1 MSNKT
6 LSQIILISF
15 IFWIFNTSFAENA
28 ASDYAIY
35 KNRVDNKEICA
46 KYKPGEGISSLLK
59 NETVYENPDS
69 ATWTWNEQASTRT
82 WINNSFDAPFI
93 KAKWTYKTNM
103 NNMYKC
109 ALLKIQIKE
118 LQNVQKLIKVDTTWE
133 IWKSIDQKI
142 ASKITKLQTLAID
155 WRGSGSCTNTDKN
168 KEFDKK
174 EVLQNVTYET
184 CKYVTYLDFLRSYY
198 KNTSNLLKQDPI
210 YEDKEN
216 PTAEKMANSL
226 IDSSKSINN
235 WLAAINWVSTIDSIS
250 ATYNKIWIDIN
261 SEEKHA
267 IETFPVAFQS
277 YNEYAYNFPL
287 HVLLQIVKEDLIIF
301 RDKLNAVLNPINQV
315 VYKIS
320 NAQKN

>member
-1 MSNKT
+1 MSKKT
-6 LSQIILISF
+6 LSQIILITF

-35 KNRVDNKEICA
+35 KDRIKNICEEKKNNKFL
-46 KYKPGEGISSLLK
+46 YKPDWEVSSLLK

-69 ATWTWNEQASTRT
+69 ATWNWNEQASTRT

-142 ASKITKLQTLAID
+142 DWKIKKLQTLAID

-168 KEFDKK
+168 KEFDKR
-174 EVLQNVTYET
+174 EVLENVTYET

-198 KNTSNLLKQDPI
+198 KNTSNLLQKD
-210 YEDKEN
+210 
-216 PTAEKMANSL
+216 TAK
-226 IDSSKSINN
+226 DTSIINK
-235 WLAAINWVSTIDSIS
+235 WLQTINWVSSIDSIR

-320 NAQKN
+320 NAQKD

>member
-1 MSNKT
+1 MSKKT
-6 LSQIILISF
+6 LSKIILIAF
-15 IFWIFNTSFAENA
+15 IFWITNISFAEDSN
-28 ASDYAIY
+28 YTIY
-35 KNRVDNKEICA
+35 QNRIKNICEEKSTVDNKYL
-46 KYKPGEGISSLLK
+46 YKPDWEVSSLLK

-69 ATWTWNEQASTRT
+69 KSGTWNEQASTRT
-82 WINNSFDAPFI
+82 WISEWFDAPFI

-118 LQNVQKLIKVDTTWE
+118 LQNIQKLIKVDTTWE
-133 IWKSIDQKI
+133 ILKSIDQKI
-142 ASKITKLQTLAID
+142 NQKIMKLQTLAID

-198 KNTSNLLKQDPI
+198 TNTQNLLQKD
-210 YEDKEN
+210 
-216 PTAEKMANSL
+216 TAK
-226 IDSSKSINN
+226 DTSIINK
-235 WLAAINWVSTIDSIS
+235 WLQAINWVSSIDSIR

-261 SEEKHA
+261 REEKHA

-320 NAQKN
+320 NAQKD